1 MPSVN
6 DPNNIKDP
14 TPAIY
19 EQFNAQYQGDFP
31 YSIDQDTYDY
41 ALSYFLGV
49 CKTRQVA
56 EAFTDNLFRIA
67 GGFQANG
74 ENITVQDLL
83 TQIKTSKGITVDTLM
98 AYWLNS
104 VQSSSTLV
112 GVNSPIIPNYW
123 AQRTVLT

>member
-6 DPNNIKDP
+6 DPSNVRDL
-14 TPAIY
+14 TPAVFDR
-19 EQFNAQYQGDFP
+19 FNQQYAGNFP
-31 YSIDQDTYDY
+31 YSIDQDTYDF

-49 CKTRQVA
+49 CKTRQIA

-83 TQIKTSKGITVDTLM
+83 TQIKTSKGVTVDTLM

-104 VQSSSTLV
+104 VQSQSTLL
-112 GVNSPIIPNYW
+112 GVNSRITPNYW
-123 AQRTVLT
+123 AQRTVLS